1 MLATLDTTALAPRDR
16 AEAVR
21 TLVWDSVVRVD
32 IDHHL
37 PAADLSVSLAL
48 GQSGDLGVCATRAT
62 ASTIHRTPRLARQDP
77 DPVVFLGLQRSGTS
91 VVVQH
96 GREAVLRPGD
106 FAVYDTG
113 SPYTLLFEDGIDA
126 TFFRIPRAALALPDA
141 AVRDAS
147 AVRIG
152 AGNPLAALTAN
163 YLARLADDPA
173 VLGGPHRGA
182 VAVPTIELIRAAV
195 TVQLGADHL
204 SRDPLHGTLANR
216 ILADMRAHLADPTL
230 SPTSVAARLHI
241 SVRYLHRVL
250 QRDGVRFGDWV
261 RHRRLEGTRRNLADP
276 AFATSTVGAVARRW
290 GFADPTHFSKAFR
303 AAYGMT
309 PRDWRAVHHRG
320 DPAPSHE
327 MESKLRGMY

>member
-1 MLATLDTTALAPRDR
+1 MQATLDTTALAPRDR

-32 IDHHL
+32 IDHRV
-37 PAADLSVSLAL
+37 PVADMSVSLAL
-48 GQSGDLGVCATRAT
+48 GQAGDLGVCATRAT
-62 ASTIHRTPRLARQDP
+62 ASTIQRTPRLARQDS
-77 DPVVFLGLQRSGTS
+77 DPVVFVGLQRSGTS
-91 VVVQH
+91 IVVQH

-141 AVRDAS
+141 AIRDAS

-152 AGNPLAALTAN
+152 AGNPLAALTAG

-173 VLGGPHRGA
+173 ILGGTHRAA
-182 VAVPTIELIRAAV
+182 VAAPTVELIRAAV
-195 TVQLGADHL
+195 TVQLGDDQL
-204 SRDPLHGTLANR
+204 SRDPLHSTLSAR
-216 ILADMRAHLADPTL
+216 IIADMHAHLADPAL
-230 SPTSVAARLHI
+230 SPTTVAARLHI

-250 QRDGVRFGDWV
+250 QRDGIRFGDWV
-261 RHRRLEGTRRNLADP
+261 RHRRLEGTRRSLADP

-290 GFADPTHFSKAFR
+290 GFTDPTHFSKAFR

-309 PRDWRAVHHRG
+309 PREWRALHQAARTH
-320 DPAPSHE
+320 PT
-327 MESKLRGMY
+327 